1 MAFGSL
7 IKEKRK
13 KLKITQ
19 QQLGMQLGYKEDSA
33 GALIRQYEAEKKTP
47 GHKNLKQIITILDI
61 PANEVIECLTKDYQ
75 DKLTKQLKGE

>member
-47 GHKNLKQIITILDI
+47 GPKNLKQIMKILDI
-61 PANEVIECLTKDYQ
+61 PADEIIACLAKDYQ
-75 DKLTKQLKGE
+75 EKLAKQLKDE